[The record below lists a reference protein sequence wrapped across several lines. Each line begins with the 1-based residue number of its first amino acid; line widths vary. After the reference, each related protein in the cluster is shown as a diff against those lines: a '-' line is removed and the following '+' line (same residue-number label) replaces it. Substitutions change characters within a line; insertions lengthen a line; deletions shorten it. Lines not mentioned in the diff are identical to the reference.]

1 VEAAARTLAEL
12 GIDDIP
18 ICGLAKRL
26 EEIWLPGNDFPVIL
40 PRNSEALFMLQRIR
54 DEAHRFAITFQRAK
68 RKNDIGSVLAEV
80 PGLGPARVKVLL
92 KHFGSVKRLKEAT
105 PEQIGEVRGIG
116 PALAEAIVARLS
128 HDSDH
133 PTEHGEATAA
143 DG

>member
-1 VEAAARTLAEL
+1 
-12 GIDDIP
+12 
-18 ICGLAKRL
+18 
-26 EEIWLPGNDFPVIL
+26 
-40 PRNSEALFMLQRIR
+40 MLQRIR

-105 PEQIGEVRGIG
+105 PAQIGEVRGIG
-116 PALAEAIVARLS
+116 PALAEAIVARLG

-133 PTEHGEATAA
+133 PTEPGEATAS